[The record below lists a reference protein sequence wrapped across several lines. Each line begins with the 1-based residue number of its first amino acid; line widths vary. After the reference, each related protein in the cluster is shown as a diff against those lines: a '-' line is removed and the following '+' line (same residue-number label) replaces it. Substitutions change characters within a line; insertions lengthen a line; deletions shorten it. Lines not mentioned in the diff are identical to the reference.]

1 MSGLTLQRTS
11 GDIAARVT
19 LGLSMI
25 DSRKAALIR
34 DRFWRERTWP
44 VIAKEHHCS
53 VTTAVKRFKQGMDDL
68 RKAIMLV
75 EGELPE
81 ATDCLPD
88 DRPATVRSA
97 QEAVNPIGPC

>member
-1 MSGLTLQRTS
+1 MSGPALQRTS
-11 GDIAARVT
+11 GGIAAHVT

-25 DSRKAALIR
+25 DSRKAAIIR

-44 VIAKEHHCS
+44 VIAKERHCS
-53 VTTAVKRFKQGMDDL
+53 MTTAVKRFKQGMDDL

-81 ATDCLPD
+81 ATDRLP
-88 DRPATVRSA
+88 ASA
-97 QEAVNPIGPC
+97 RR